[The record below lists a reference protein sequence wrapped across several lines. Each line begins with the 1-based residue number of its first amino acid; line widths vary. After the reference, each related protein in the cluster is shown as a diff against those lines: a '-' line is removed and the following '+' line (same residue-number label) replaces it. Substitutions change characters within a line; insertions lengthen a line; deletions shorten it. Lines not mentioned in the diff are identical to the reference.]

1 MGRVH
6 ARRQRRPEDDGRDRP
21 RALRARIDQRV
32 LHPDL
37 GEAQRRARHRRGDIR
52 GRLAHHAHP
61 RSARH
66 RHGAGE
72 RLRGSDHRRR
82 DDLGRDAARLPAL
95 DHPRHLGRR
104 HGRRRDEA
112 ALGRPLGRRG
122 EHHRGVDPDDPDGR
136 ARRRALLL
144 ADRGDLLMR
153 LAPNAQTFYDLFAEA
168 GRNAHAA
175 AVVAEA
181 IYREWP
187 NGPSQD
193 EITRLEHEG
202 DRITTELITNLNQ
215 QLIAPFDP
223 DDIFRL
229 TGAIDDVVDEIE
241 NACVLLGLY
250 DVATP
255 TKQSLEQC
263 RILVAATGRL
273 ELLLASLKHR
283 READEH
289 LVEVKLLEDEAD
301 RVRRAAVASLFRD
314 DRIDPLI
321 VIRWKNI
328 YEALEEAVDACETVA
343 HRVGNILVKNA

>member
-1 MGRVH
+1 
-6 ARRQRRPEDDGRDRP
+6 
-21 RALRARIDQRV
+21 
-32 LHPDL
+32 
-37 GEAQRRARHRRGDIR
+37 
-52 GRLAHHAHP
+52 
-61 RSARH
+61 
-66 RHGAGE
+66 
-72 RLRGSDHRRR
+72 
-82 DDLGRDAARLPAL
+82 
-95 DHPRHLGRR
+95 
-104 HGRRRDEA
+104 
-112 ALGRPLGRRG
+112 
-122 EHHRGVDPDDPDGR
+122 
-136 ARRRALLL
+136 
-144 ADRGDLLMR
+144 MR
-153 LAPNAQTFYDLFAEA
+153 LAPHAQTFYDLFAEA

-187 NGPSQD
+187 NGPSQE
-193 EITRLEHEG
+193 EIKRLEHEG

-223 DDIFRL
+223 DDMFRL

-263 RILVAATGRL
+263 RILVAATEQL
-273 ELLLASLKHR
+273 ELLLGSLKHR

-289 LVEVKLLEDEAD
+289 LVEVKRLEDEGD
-301 RVRRAAVASLFRD
+301 RVKRTAVASLFKD